1 MFSASVGFP
10 FVFGSFITIFIISLR
25 FAFILLTSSRSFF
38 FVLAV
43 LPLNSLAL
51 VVVNLFFFRLVPFT
65 LFFKPLYSAYAH
77 ILGPVIWYTTTNLMP
92 HKHILYYLGYCT
104 VYCLPPPVLMFC
116 MPRPCKMKQDGNKTT
131 RFFCGVREIKIF
143 LL

>member
-1 MFSASVGFP
+1 MFSVSVGFP

-38 FVLAV
+38 VLAV

-51 VVVNLFFFRLVPFT
+51 VVVNLFFRLIPFT